1 MRALR
6 LFPISL
12 AVVGAVLIAG
22 CGGHGASSMLPHA
35 ASDAI
40 GDSLTST
47 LARTSPPAGPTA
59 PPDAPGHANTV
70 PPPPARGASRPGQ
83 IYNIYLTSS
92 IGDTVAFTVFEPA
105 TVTGGATYPLVLHGP
120 GWGNSRT
127 TTLGSPAPSSSAGT
141 SVGNNLAELVA
152 AEYGVISFDQRGF
165 GENTGLAD
173 SMNPDKDSVDIL
185 AVLDWAQA
193 KLPWLAYGPTLDGH
207 DAHEPIVGAIGGSY
221 GGMYQLLIANADP
234 RHRLRAITPNIA
246 PNDLNYALVP
256 GGAFKSLWNDIL
268 WGDGFGNSRQRLDP
282 FITTQFFATDDTLNN
297 TESSYSHDYY
307 AYHSEAYFCGG
318 PPVATNGGAGTAPQR
333 PPTATPPRVN
343 AMIWIGVRDT
353 LFDFNG
359 GYANYQ
365 CLKRAGGDVRLLS
378 YQAGHNSFG
387 LIPDPGVTAFF
398 PSGDANDSRC
408 GSSLSEDAAQLMW
421 FDRYLKNK
429 SGAAAA
435 IPTQPCISLAA
446 GDAITLPQVP
456 THTSGPRETT
466 FNIGTLTTVAGA
478 NVDVPA
484 SVALYTA
491 PSSGAVEAGI
501 PHATLDVA
509 AVGGVAAGTPIV
521 FVGVGQMHA
530 AHPGVWDLVDNQLTP
545 LRGLGR
551 FDVDLAGGGAR
562 LQPGD
567 QLGVL
572 VYGLQDQ
579 YARNGT
585 ASAAKPAVVPVV
597 VTGSVSLPIF
607 HTSLPSI

>member
-12 AVVGAVLIAG
+12 AVVATVLFAG
-22 CGGHGASSMLPHA
+22 CSGRGSSSILPRAATDAVGAALTPESARSSPA
-35 ASDAI
+35 
-40 GDSLTST
+40 
-47 LARTSPPAGPTA
+47 AGPTA
-59 PPDAPGHANTV
+59 PPDAPGHANAV
-70 PPPPARGASRPGQ
+70 PPPPAKGASRPGQ
-83 IYNIYLTSS
+83 IYSIYLTSS

-105 TVTGGATYPLVLHGP
+105 TVTGGTTYPLVLHGP
-120 GWGNSRT
+120 GWGSSRT
-127 TTLGSPAPSSSAGT
+127 TTLGSPAASSSAGS
-141 SVGNNLAELVA
+141 SVGSNIAELVA
-152 AEYGVISFDQRGF
+152 AGYGAISFDQRGF
-165 GENTGLAD
+165 GENTGVVD
-173 SMNPDKDSVDIL
+173 SMNPDKDAVDIL

-193 KLPWLAYGPTLDGH
+193 KLPWLAYGPTLDGR
-207 DAHEPIVGAIGGSY
+207 DPHEPMVGAIGGSY

-268 WGDGFGNSRQRLDP
+268 WGDGLGNGKQRLDP

-307 AYHSEAYFCGG
+307 GYHSESYFCNGT
-318 PPVATNGGAGTAPQR
+318 PIATNGGAGTAPQR
-333 PPTATPPRVN
+333 PPTTVPPRVH

-359 GYANYQ
+359 AYANYQ

-378 YQAGHNSFG
+378 YQAGHNSIG

-408 GSSLSEDAAQLMW
+408 GSTLNEDAAQLMW

-429 SGAAAA
+429 SSAAAA

-446 GDAITLPQVP
+446 GDAITLPEVP
-456 THTSGPRETT
+456 TRTSGHRLTT
-466 FNIGTLTTVAGA
+466 FNVGTLTTVAGA

-484 SVALYTA
+484 AVALYTA
-491 PSSGAVEAGI
+491 SASGAVEAGI

-585 ASAAKPAVVPVV
+585 ANAAKPAVVPVV

-607 HTSLPSI
+607 NTSLPSI

>member
-6 LFPISL
+6 LLPISL
-12 AVVGAVLIAG
+12 AVVATVLFAG
-22 CGGHGASSMLPHA
+22 CGGRGSSSVLPRAATDAAGAM
-35 ASDAI
+35 
-40 GDSLTST
+40 TSE

-59 PPDAPGHANTV
+59 PPDAPGHANAD
-70 PPPPARGASRPGQ
+70 PPPPARGTSRPGQ
-83 IYNIYLTSS
+83 IYSIYLTSS

-105 TVTGGATYPLVLHGP
+105 TLKGGATYPLVLHGP
-120 GWGNSRT
+120 GWGQSRT
-127 TTLGSPAPSSSAGT
+127 TTLGSPTASSSAGLN
-141 SVGNNLAELVA
+141 VGDNLAELVA
-152 AEYGVISFDQRGF
+152 AGYGVISFDQRGF
-165 GENTGLAD
+165 GENTGVVD
-173 SMNPDKDSVDIL
+173 SMNPDKDAVDIL

-193 KLPWLAYGPTLDGH
+193 KLPWLAYGPTLDGR
-207 DAHEPIVGAIGGSY
+207 DPHEPIVGAIGGSY

-234 RHRLRAITPNIA
+234 RRRVRAITPNIA

-256 GGAFKSLWNDIL
+256 DGAFKSLWNDIL
-268 WGDGFGNSRQRLDP
+268 WGDGFGNGRQRLDP

-333 PPTATPPRVN
+333 PPTAVPPKVN

-359 GYANYQ
+359 GYANYR
-365 CLKRAGGDVRLLS
+365 CLQRAGGDVRLLS
-378 YQAGHNSFG
+378 YQAGHNSLG
-387 LIPDPGVTAFF
+387 AVPDPGATLFF
-398 PSGDANDSRC
+398 PSGDTSDSRC
-408 GSSLSEDAAQLMW
+408 GSTLNEDAAQLMW

-435 IPTQPCISLAA
+435 IPTQPCISLSA
-446 GDAITLPQVP
+446 GDAITLPEVP
-456 THTSGPRETT
+456 TQTSGQRETIY
-466 FNIGTLTTVAGA
+466 NIGALTTVAGA
-478 NVDVPA
+478 NVDVPSA
-484 SVALYTA
+484 VALYTA
-491 PSSGAVEAGI
+491 PANGAVEAGI

-530 AHPGVWDLVDNQLTP
+530 AHPGVWDLVDNQVTP
-545 LRGLGR
+545 LRGMGR

-579 YARNGT
+579 YARNG
-585 ASAAKPAVVPVV
+585 SVNAAKPAVVPVV
-597 VTGSVSLPIF
+597 VTGSVSLPILN
-607 HTSLPSI
+607 TSPPSI

>member
-6 LFPISL
+6 FLPISL
-12 AVVGAVLIAG
+12 AITATVLFAG
-22 CGGHGASSMLPHA
+22 CGGRGSSSMLPQTVGGA
-35 ASDAI
+35 
-40 GDSLTST
+40 LTSA
-47 LARTSPPAGPTA
+47 LARSAPAAGPTA

-70 PPPPARGASRPGQ
+70 PPPPAAGASRPGQ
-83 IYNIYLTSS
+83 IYSIYLTSS

-120 GWGNSRT
+120 GWGSSRT
-127 TTLGSPAPSSSAGT
+127 TTLGSATANPSAGS
-141 SVGNNLAELVA
+141 SVGSNLAELVA
-152 AEYGVISFDQRGF
+152 AGYGAISFDQRGF
-165 GENTGLAD
+165 GENTGVVD
-173 SMNPDKDSVDIL
+173 SMNPDKDAVDIL

-193 KLPWLAYGPTLDGH
+193 KLPWLAFGPTLDGS
-207 DAHEPIVGAIGGSY
+207 DPHEPIVGAIGGSY
-221 GGMYQLLIANADP
+221 GGMYQLLIANVDP
-234 RHRLRAITPNIA
+234 RHRVRAITPNIA
-246 PNDLNYALVP
+246 PHNLNYALVP
-256 GGAFKSLWNDIL
+256 NGAFKSLWNDIL
-268 WGDGFGNSRQRLDP
+268 FGDGLGNGRQRLDP
-282 FITTQFFATDDTLNN
+282 FISEQFFATDDTLNN

-307 AYHSEAYFCGG
+307 QYHSEAYFCDGKS
-318 PPVATNGGAGTAPQR
+318 VATNGGPGTAPQR
-333 PPTATPPRVN
+333 PPTIAPARVN

-359 GYANYQ
+359 GYANYR
-365 CLKRAGGDVRLLS
+365 CLQRAGGDVRLLS
-378 YQAGHNSFG
+378 YQAGHNSIG
-387 LIPDPGVTAFF
+387 AVPDPGVTAFF

-408 GSSLSEDAAQLMW
+408 GSTLSEDAAQLMW

-446 GDAITLPQVP
+446 GDAITLPEVP
-456 THTSGPRETT
+456 TATTGHKETT
-466 FNIGTLTTVAGA
+466 FDVGSLTVVAGA
-478 NVDVPA
+478 NVDVPTA
-484 SVALYTA
+484 VALYTTPA
-491 PSSGAVEAGI
+491 NGGVEAGI
-501 PHATLDVA
+501 PHAILDVA
-509 AVGGVAAGTPIV
+509 AAGGVAAGTPIV
-521 FVGVGQMHA
+521 FVGIGQMHA

-545 LRGLGR
+545 LRGMGH
-551 FDVDLAGGGAR
+551 FDLDLAGGGAR

-607 HTSLPSI
+607 RAPLGSI